1 MDVGVR
7 DLKAHLS
14 EFLERASRGEVITV
28 TDRGR
33 PIALLTSIPGR
44 VPLDQGIKEGWI
56 TAPSAHEL
64 RPVRRYPS
72 SKSVLDVLRD
82 DRDDRE
88 VGGE

>member
-14 EFLERASRGEVITV
+14 DYLERAAGGEFITV

-33 PIALLTSIPGR
+33 PIALLAPIPGR

-56 TAPSAHEL
+56 TPPSVRGL
-64 RPVRRYPS
+64 RPGRPLPS
-72 SKSVLDVLRD
+72 SKNVLDVLEE
-82 DRDDRE
+82 DR
-88 VGGE
+88 GE